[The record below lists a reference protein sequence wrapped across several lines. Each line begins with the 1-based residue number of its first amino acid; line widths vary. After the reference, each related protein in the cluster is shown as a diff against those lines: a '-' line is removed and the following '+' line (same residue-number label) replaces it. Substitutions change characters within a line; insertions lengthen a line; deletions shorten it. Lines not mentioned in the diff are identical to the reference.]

1 MGHPD
6 VPRRSLLRG
15 LVLPATQ
22 PALAGEQGHWDE
34 AIQVLAD
41 LHGDGDMDHPKVLAD
56 YQEIQGA
63 LRLEREE
70 ATSSMRT
77 FAAPAW

>member
-1 MGHPD
+1 M
-6 VPRRSLLRG
+6 
-15 LVLPATQ
+15 
-22 PALAGEQGHWDE
+22 WDE

-41 LHGDGDMDHPKVLAD
+41 LHADGDMDHPKVLAD

-77 FAAPAW
+77 LAAPAW